1 MFVFSKNK
9 ISYSLF
15 ILFISSISLYAADTA
30 EMSQEE
36 IKRYFIE
43 NYLEIEYSEYNS
55 EAFDKIMEYIVDPFL
70 KAQAEKY
77 HPGFELKWKLVTPE
91 KDDPVST
98 DIRWASNSEEVL
110 VPLGFLYRIVLEK
123 QHIWFDLGA
132 LHHEITHI
140 KRNAY
145 KQCENLAQKAILVD
159 NPFLNIRYYCP
170 NRLNNYYEFRKQEER
185 FADEGIPNHR
195 LMLMCSYF
203 FYKSLPPEEGGF
215 RYPTHGERA
224 DRFKQRLDE
233 CIRTRNHN
241 VQKFFGINPI
251 LAKIP
256 HINFPSAPK
265 LLGVKPNCYE
275 AILDLIGEHQQ
286 KLDSPN

>member
-1 MFVFSKNK
+1 MFVFSKNRML
-9 ISYSLF
+9 YSLF
-15 ILFISSISLYAADTA
+15 ILFISSISLYAADTT
-30 EMSQEE
+30 EMTQEE
-36 IKRYFIE
+36 IKRYFLVD
-43 NYLEIEYSEYNS
+43 YLEVEYSEQNVWLV
-55 EAFDKIMEYIVDPFL
+55 EKTLEYIHLVL

-77 HPGFELKWKLVTPE
+77 HPGFELKWKLDTPE
-91 KDDPVST
+91 KDDPFST

-110 VPLGFLYRIVLEK
+110 VPLGFLYRIVSEK

-140 KRNAY
+140 KRNAH
-145 KQCENLAQKAILVD
+145 KQSENLAQKAILVD

-170 NRLNNYYEFRKQEER
+170 NRLNNYYEFCKQEEWA
-185 FADEGIPNHR
+185 ADEGVPNHR
-195 LMLMCSYF
+195 LMLMFAYF

-233 CIRTRNHN
+233 CIRTRNQN

-265 LLGVKPNCYE
+265 LLGINSDCYE
-275 AILDLIGEHQQ
+275 AMLDLIGEHQQ
-286 KLDSPN
+286 KLDH